1 MDAAGLGEAC
11 RPSTSTSPTCY
22 QQQHDRLI
30 HRVVIVISISSTSVV
45 SNFNIIAQLK
55 RFQDSSAGPAIH
67 NGGAEDKG
75 LLNEEWE
82 FIALLQANK
91 NIFGQDFQDEYYLLS
106 LSDNDFMIRMDI

>member
-1 MDAAGLGEAC
+1 M
-11 RPSTSTSPTCY
+11 
-22 QQQHDRLI
+22 
-30 HRVVIVISISSTSVV
+30 V